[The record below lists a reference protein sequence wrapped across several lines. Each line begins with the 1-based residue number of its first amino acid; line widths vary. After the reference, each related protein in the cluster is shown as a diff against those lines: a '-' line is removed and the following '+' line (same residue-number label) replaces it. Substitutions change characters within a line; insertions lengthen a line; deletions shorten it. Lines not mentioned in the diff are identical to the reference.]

1 MAREFLLKNILTV
14 TNGSATQVGAAA
26 DLIDATAA
34 IAKREMIFGVY
45 ANTTAGSLSV
55 PITFQESTGSSA
67 GGTWTDIPLDSTL
80 TATTA
85 NDGLYQRFAMVTKRY
100 VRATIGTYA
109 SAGSANINAFC
120 VPMKRFA

>member
-1 MAREFLLKNILTV
+1 MAREFLLKSIYV
-14 TNGSATQVGAAA
+14 ATNGSATQTGAAA

-45 ANTTAGSLSV
+45 ANTTAGSLNM
-55 PITFQESTGSSA
+55 PITFQESSGSA
-67 GGTWTDIPLDSTL
+67 ANGTWTDLTLDSAL

-85 NDGLYQRFAMVTKRY
+85 NDGLYQRYAMVTQRY
-100 VRATIGTYA
+100 VRAVIGTYA

-120 VPMKRFA
+120 VPMRRFA

>member
-14 TNGSATQVGAAA
+14 TNGSATQVGTAV
-26 DLIDATAA
+26 DLLGATAA
-34 IAKREMIFGVY
+34 IAKREIIFGVY

-55 PITFQESTGSSA
+55 PITFQESSGSTVGS
-67 GGTWTDIPLDSTL
+67 TWTDLTLDSAL

-85 NDGLYQRFAMVTKRY
+85 NDGLYQRFAMVTQRY
-100 VRATIGTYA
+100 VRATIGAFGT
-109 SAGSANINAFC
+109 AGSMNLNAFC